1 MIRFSLIVATGA
13 ALVACEQSS
22 SAPAGEANEAVA
34 SNTASRTNGTSA
46 AAAGSEKPLAMAA
59 SDPALKW
66 GPCPDIFPAGCQ
78 IAVLHGDPA
87 GPNADVLLRVQP
99 SAYLPP
105 HRHTS
110 AERMI
115 LVGGRF
121 QVNFQGSEPIT
132 LMAGDYAYGPANL
145 AHDAR
150 CLGPGPCTLF
160 IAFETPVDA
169 VAVEGAIN

>member
-1 MIRFSLIVATGA
+1 MRRLSVIYAAGA
-13 ALVACEQSS
+13 LLAACEQRS
-22 SAPAGEANEAVA
+22 SAPAGEAAANE
-34 SNTASRTNGTSA
+34 TDGTNTSA
-46 AAAGSEKPLAMAA
+46 AGPSSEAPLAMAA
-59 SDPALKW
+59 TDPSLKW
-66 GPCPDIFPAGCQ
+66 GPCPDIFPAECQ

-99 SAYLPP
+99 TAYLPP

-121 QVNFQGSEPIT
+121 QVRFQGSEPIT
-132 LMAGDYAYGPANL
+132 LNAGDYAYGPANL
-145 AHDAR
+145 PHDAR
-150 CLGPGPCTLF
+150 CLGSEPCTLF

-169 VAVEGAIN
+169 LTVEGPIK

>member
-1 MIRFSLIVATGA
+1 MMRLSLIFAAGA
-13 ALVACEQSS
+13 MLVACDQRSA
-22 SAPAGEANEAVA
+22 APAENTDQSAAANQAGGSAGSAAAKANEA
-34 SNTASRTNGTSA
+34 
-46 AAAGSEKPLAMAA
+46 PLAIAA
-59 SDPALKW
+59 TDPGLEW

-99 SAYLPP
+99 NGYLPP

-115 LVGGRF
+115 LVGGRL
-121 QVNFQGSEPIT
+121 QVHFQGSKPVT
-132 LMAGDYAYGPANL
+132 LNAGNYAYGPANL

-150 CLGPGPCTLF
+150 CLGPEQCTLF

-169 VAVEGAIN
+169 LAVEGAIK